1 MSFNSRQLF
10 FLTRQLFPLI
20 VVSVTN
26 LEKDSVYKVVL
37 EFACND
43 RRRYKFIKSQWVS
56 SQQSDAAFP
65 DQDPSFVHP
74 ESPATGKHWMK
85 QVISFKAAKLT
96 NDKDCRKPTHVSEMI
111 VDWLLHWALCVR
123 HSFTCTVRT
132 CVLVYEPR
140 EGLALCATS
149 IYSFSHD
156 GVTRRSR

>member
-1 MSFNSRQLF
+1 MSFNSRELF

-56 SQQSDAAFP
+56 SQQSDATFP

-74 ESPATGKHWMK
+74 DSPATGKHWMK

-111 VDWLLHWALCVR
+111 VGLVVVLGFLCMSS
-123 HSFTCTVRT
+123 SFTCSVRT
-132 CVLVYEPR
+132 CVLVDEPDWDLHYVR
-140 EGLALCATS
+140 QQ
-149 IYSFSHD
+149 
-156 GVTRRSR
+156 